1 MLVDDDEN
9 VLDVESELLEDLGYD
24 VIKFSKP
31 FEALE
36 YYNKHKN
43 SIAFSIIDLSMP
55 VMTGKQLYDEM
66 QKLDNNAKALF
77 ITGYARQADYEE
89 LIKNGKVIINKPF
102 TYEDLSAQIAKIY
115 M

>member
-1 MLVDDDEN
+1 M
-9 VLDVESELLEDLGYD
+9 
-24 VIKFSKP
+24 KFCKP
-31 FEALE
+31 LEALE
-36 YYNKHKN
+36 YYNKHRNK
-43 SIAFSIIDLSMP
+43 IAFSIIDLSMP

-66 QKLDNNAKALF
+66 QKLNNNTKVLF

-89 LIKNGKVIINKPF
+89 LVKNGAIIIHKPF